1 MMLAFRT
8 ASRSVAA
15 PICRWGLGFRSFSDV
30 QPSKKKTIKQL
41 AKEISLKN
49 QPVLVRADLN
59 LPRSKED
66 GSIVDDTRARA
77 VVPTVKFLLGEG
89 AKVILCT
96 HAGRPK
102 GEVVESMRIGNIGGC
117 LGELLDESVAC
128 PTDCVGEKVEEQTSK
143 AECVVLL
150 ENVRFHKGET
160 KNDPAFAEQLAAHAK
175 IFVNDAF
182 GAAHRSH
189 ASTVGVTKY
198 MDHSVA
204 GFLMEKELDYLK
216 GAMDSPNRPFLAM
229 IGGAKVSTKIPVLE
243 SLLDKCDSI
252 LLGGGMIFTFYR
264 ALGMSTGASLVEE
277 DFIDMARDLI
287 KKAQAKGVKLLLP
300 QDVVVADKFAADAA
314 TQTVAVT
321 AIPDGW
327 MGLDIGTSA
336 VNEFKQEIAQANTIV
351 WNGPLGVF
359 EWDAFANGTNELA
372 KALAT
377 RTAEGG
383 TTIVGGGDC
392 VAAVEKAG
400 VADQISHISTG
411 GGASLELLEG
421 KELPGIAA
429 LDDA

>member
-1 MMLAFRT
+1 MMACRLP
-8 ASRSVAA
+8 ASRRWALASLRTFAA
-15 PICRWGLGFRSFSDV
+15 TSAPT
-30 QPSKKKTIKQL
+30 KKKTIQQL

-49 QPVLVRADLN
+49 VPVLVRADLN

-77 VVPTVKFLLGEG
+77 VIPTVKFLLKEG
-89 AKVILCT
+89 AKVILCS

-117 LGELLDESVAC
+117 LGELLDEPVAC
-128 PTDCVGEKVEEQTSK
+128 PADCIGDKVEAQVT
-143 AECVVLL
+143 AAQCVLLL

-189 ASTVGVTKY
+189 ASTVGVTKF
-198 MDHSVA
+198 MDHNVA

-216 GAMDSPNRPFLAM
+216 GAMDSPSRPFIAM

-264 ALGMSTGASLVEE
+264 AMGMSTGASLVEE
-277 DFIDMARDLI
+277 DFVDLARGLI
-287 KKAQAKGVKLLLP
+287 KKAEERGVKLLLP
-300 QDVVVADKFAADAA
+300 KDVVVADKFAADAA
-314 TQTVAVT
+314 AKTVSASE
-321 AIPDGW
+321 IPDGW
-327 MGLDIGTSA
+327 MGLDIGPDA
-336 VNEFKQEIAQANTIV
+336 VDEFKQEISMAQTIV

-359 EWDAFANGTNELA
+359 EWDKFANGTNELA
-372 KALAT
+372 KALAA
-377 RTAEGG
+377 RTAAGG

-392 VAAVEKAG
+392 VAAVERAG
-400 VADQISHISTG
+400 VASQISHISTG

>member
-1 MMLAFRT
+1 MFHSATVL
-8 ASRSVAA
+8 SRRWAA
-15 PICRWGLGFRSFSDV
+15 QGVVTCSRSFSV
-30 QPSKKKTIKQL
+30 KKKTIQDL
-41 AKEISLKN
+41 AKEVSLRGK
-49 QPVLVRADLN
+49 PVLVRADLN

-66 GSIVDDTRARA
+66 GSITDDTRARA
-77 VVPTVKFLLGEG
+77 VVPTVKFLLKEG
-89 AKVILCT
+89 AKVVLCT

-117 LGELLDESVAC
+117 LGELLDEPVAC
-128 PTDCVGEKVEEQTSK
+128 PTDCIGDKVEEQASK

-160 KNDPAFAEQLAAHAK
+160 KNDPDFAEKLAAHAK

-182 GAAHRSH
+182 GAAHRAH

-198 MDHSVA
+198 MDHNVA

-216 GAMDSPNRPFLAM
+216 GAMDSPSRPFLAM

-277 DFIDMARDLI
+277 DFVDMARDLM
-287 KKAQAKGVKLLLP
+287 KKAEAKGVKFLLP
-300 QDVVVADKFAADAA
+300 KDVVVADKFASDAA
-314 TQTVAVT
+314 SQLVDAKD
-321 AIPDGW
+321 IPDGW

-336 VNEFKQEIAQANTIV
+336 VDEFKQEISQANTIV

-383 TTIVGGGDC
+383 ITIVGGGDC

-400 VADQISHISTG
+400 VASQISHISTG

>member
-1 MMLAFRT
+1 MFRSAT
-8 ASRSVAA
+8 VLSRRWAA
-15 PICRWGLGFRSFSDV
+15 QGVVTCSRSFSV
-30 QPSKKKTIKQL
+30 KKKKTIQDL
-41 AKEISLKN
+41 AKEVSLRGK
-49 QPVLVRADLN
+49 PVLVRADLN

-66 GSIVDDTRARA
+66 GSITDDTRARA
-77 VVPTVKFLLGEG
+77 VVPTVKFLLKEG
-89 AKVILCT
+89 AKVVLCT

-117 LGELLDESVAC
+117 LGELLDEPVAC
-128 PTDCVGEKVEEQTSK
+128 PTDCIGDKVEEQASK

-160 KNDPAFAEQLAAHAK
+160 KNDPDFAEKLAAHAK

-216 GAMDSPNRPFLAM
+216 GAMDSPSRPFLAM

-277 DFIDMARDLI
+277 DFVDMARDLM
-287 KKAQAKGVKLLLP
+287 KKAEAKGVKFLLP
-300 QDVVVADKFAADAA
+300 KDVVVADKFASDAA
-314 TQTVAVT
+314 SQLVDAKD
-321 AIPDGW
+321 IPDGW

-336 VNEFKQEIAQANTIV
+336 VDEFKQEISQANTIV

-383 TTIVGGGDC
+383 ITIVGGGDC

-400 VADQISHISTG
+400 VASQISHISTG